1 MPLGSALDRV
11 AAAATVVTAVDP
23 LRLRLVGPRL
33 VVVLLALSVL
43 AVVALLLRARR
54 GGWQRWVP
62 AVLSVVLVVATVGA
76 AVNTSVGAYPTVA
89 DLLGVSRYPS
99 PSSVEAED
107 DIENGALAT
116 IPVPDTASHFGT
128 FDAEVW
134 LPPQYFTQP
143 TTRFPVA
150 ILMHGN
156 PGRNTDWLDGGS
168 AAETG
173 LESARAGHPVILVFP
188 TVLQDPYGDSLCVD
202 TALQGHAETYV
213 VQDVVAAVDSQ
224 LRTRADAAHRTLGG
238 FSMGGFCA
246 LNLGLKH
253 PDVFS
258 VALAFSALTICEPD
272 AIPGGNEELFDS
284 PDWQEQ
290 VAANSPAD
298 YVDTLDGAR
307 GPAVW
312 LDAGD
317 AETSIVGPM
326 EELGQDLVARGF
338 TVQVHTR
345 PGGHDFGTW
354 TPALQAALPWAAQRM
369 ATTSP

>member
-1 MPLGSALDRV
+1 MTLGTVVDRLVALGSV
-11 AAAATVVTAVDP
+11 HVDP
-23 LRLRLVGPRL
+23 LRLRLLGPRL
-33 VVVLLALSVL
+33 VVALLVLTLLALVG
-43 AVVALLLRARR
+43 LLLRARR
-54 GGWQRWVP
+54 GGWLRRAA
-62 AVLSVVLVVATVGA
+62 AVLSVVLLVATVA
-76 AVNTSVGAYPTVA
+76 ATVNTAVGAYPTVA
-89 DLLGVSRYPS
+89 DLLGVSRYPA
-99 PSSVEAED
+99 PTSVEAED
-107 DIENGALAT
+107 DVENGALAS
-116 IPVPDTASHFGT
+116 IPVPDTASHFGA
-128 FDAEVW
+128 FDAQVW

-156 PGRNTDWLDGGS
+156 PGRSTDWLDGGS

-173 LESARAGHPVILVFP
+173 LASSRAGHPVILVFP
-188 TVLQDPYGDSLCVD
+188 TVLQDPYGDSLCVN
-202 TALQGHAETYV
+202 TALQGNAETYV
-213 VQDVVAAVDSQ
+213 VQDVVAAVDGQ
-224 LRTRADAAHRTLGG
+224 LRTRADPAHRTLGG

-258 VALAFSALTICEPD
+258 VALAFSALTVCEPD

-290 VAANSPAD
+290 AAANSPAD
-298 YVDTLDGAR
+298 YVDHLDGAR

-312 LDAGD
+312 LDAGES
-317 AETSIVGPM
+317 ETEIVGPM
-326 EELGQDLVARGF
+326 EQLGEQLTARGF

-354 TPALQAALPWAAQRM
+354 APALQDALPWAAQRM
-369 ATTSP
+369 ASTSA